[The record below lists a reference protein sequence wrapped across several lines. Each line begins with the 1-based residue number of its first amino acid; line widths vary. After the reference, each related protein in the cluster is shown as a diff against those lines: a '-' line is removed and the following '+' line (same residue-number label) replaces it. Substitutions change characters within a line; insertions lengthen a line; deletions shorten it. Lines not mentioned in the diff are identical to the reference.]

1 MTAETL
7 RRAVL
12 DWRDLAPEPEWHECD
27 CRFCDLGG
35 DQEPIQWPL
44 LVTAQAEGVE
54 YVTDRYLMVRAD
66 RAPVPTGYEAIVP
79 TSANATDLVSSL
91 ADVSDFR
98 PAPDQHFRQS
108 TLKALALTG
117 WDLRLIKSSEKRVA
131 VVDEQAV
138 PIGVTIIATHTCE
151 DERSVD
157 FTRPYADHENQSFRP
172 ERGAE

>member
-27 CRFCDLGG
+27 CRFCDMGG
-35 DQEPIQWPL
+35 DQEPIRWPL
-44 LVTAQAEGVE
+44 LVTAQAGGVE

-66 RAPVPTGYEAIVP
+66 RAPVPADYESLIP
-79 TSANATDLVSSL
+79 TPANATDLVDSL

-108 TLKALALTG
+108 TLKALSLTG
-117 WDLRLIKSSEKRVA
+117 WDLRLIRGSEKRVA
-131 VVDEQAV
+131 VVDEEGD
-138 PIGVTIIATHTCE
+138 PIGVTITATHVCE
-151 DERSVD
+151 DESSAD
-157 FTRPYADHENQSFRP
+157 LTRPYADHIESFRP
-172 ERGAE
+172 ESGDR